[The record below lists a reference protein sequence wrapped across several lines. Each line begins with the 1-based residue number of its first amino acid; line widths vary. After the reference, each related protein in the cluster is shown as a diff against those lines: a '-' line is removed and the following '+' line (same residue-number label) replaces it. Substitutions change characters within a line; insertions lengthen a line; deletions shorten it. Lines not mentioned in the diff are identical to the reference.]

1 MTDLLTLIA
10 GGGVGPQGVP
20 TTKDELIRHLSTQAP
35 VILPNT
41 DVAKDYY
48 EFQDKL
54 GEGSFCKV
62 YKALYKPTE
71 EVIAVKVSV
80 TDLFI
85 TFLLLGHQKK
95 EGESK

>member
-1 MTDLLTLIA
+1 
-10 GGGVGPQGVP
+10 
-20 TTKDELIRHLSTQAP
+20 

-85 TFLLLGHQKK
+85 TFFIAR
-95 EGESK
+95 

>member
-1 MTDLLTLIA
+1 MTDLLTLIG

-20 TTKDELIRHLSTQAP
+20 TMQDELIRHLSSQAP
-35 VILPNT
+35 VIVPNN
-41 DVAKDYY
+41 DVVKDYY
-48 EFQDKL
+48 EFQERL

-80 TDLFI
+80 TDLFFKLHI
-85 TFLLLGHQKK
+85 VR
-95 EGESK
+95 

>member
-1 MTDLLTLIA
+1 M
-10 GGGVGPQGVP
+10 
-20 TTKDELIRHLSTQAP
+20 
-35 VILPNT
+35 ILPNT

-71 EVIAVKVSV
+71 EVIAVKVIKRKRVSQN
-80 TDLFI
+80 DFERMLS
-85 TFLLLGHQKK
+85 
-95 EGESK
+95 EA

>member
-41 DVAKDYY
+41 DAAKDYY
-48 EFQDKL
+48 DFQDKL

-85 TFLLLGHQKK
+85 TFFIARSSK
-95 EGESK
+95 ERG

>member
-10 GGGVGPQGVP
+10 GGGVGPQGVS
-20 TTKDELIRHLSTQAP
+20 TTKDELIRHLSSGAP
-35 VILPNT
+35 VIVPNT

-48 EFQDKL
+48 EFQDLL

-71 EVIAVKVSV
+71 EVIAVKVCI
-80 TDLFI
+80 TDLFFI
-85 TFLLLGHQKK
+85 LHIVR
-95 EGESK
+95 

>member
-10 GGGVGPQGVP
+10 GGGAGPQGS
-20 TTKDELIRHLSTQAP
+20 TITQDHLIRHLSTGNP

-41 DVAKDYY
+41 DQAKDYY
-48 EFQDKL
+48 DFQKLL

-71 EVIAVKVSV
+71 EIIAVKVCCRY
-80 TDLFI
+80 LP
-85 TFLLLGHQKK
+85 H
-95 EGESK
+95 

>member
-1 MTDLLTLIA
+1 MTDLLTLIG

-20 TTKDELIRHLSTQAP
+20 TTKDELIRHLSSQAP
-35 VILPNT
+35 VIVPNT
-41 DVAKDYY
+41 DVVKDYY
-48 EFQDKL
+48 EFQERL

-80 TDLFI
+80 TDLFFTLHI
-85 TFLLLGHQKK
+85 VR
-95 EGESK
+95 